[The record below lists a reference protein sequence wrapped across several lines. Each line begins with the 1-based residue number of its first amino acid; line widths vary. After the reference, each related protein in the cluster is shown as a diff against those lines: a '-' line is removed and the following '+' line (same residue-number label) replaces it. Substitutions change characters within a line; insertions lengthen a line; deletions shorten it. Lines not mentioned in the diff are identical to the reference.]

1 MLKWDFRTVN
11 MQKVGES
18 LYIGYYLN
26 LGHFLANSIVGGGD
40 ADSGLC

>member
-1 MLKWDFRTVN
+1 MLKWDFRTVS

-18 LYIGYYLN
+18 IYLYYLN
-26 LGHFLANSIVGGGD
+26 LGRFLANSFVGDGD